1 MLRPVRKVSEAD
13 LAAFRARLVNRDDV
27 YAQQWAD
34 GAGWSRVA
42 APVTDKVLRA
52 HLSGGVTVGFYA
64 PDLDGN
70 TRWVCVDFDTDDG
83 LERGQ
88 HLQATLAEDGLPSVV
103 ELSAHGRCHLWLF
116 FDTPTPAAPLRRGI
130 LAVLE
135 SLGWTVEPGVLEVF
149 PKHDSIAPDGYGSL
163 VRAPMGRHRKVGGEI
178 FPVLRRD
185 EATGETLRGGLATL
199 LRAPAADPSYLTALA
214 PAETAAAPIE
224 PLTRR
229 QPLEPG
235 QRSPLTEAIYARTSV
250 RQLMAERGISVGRTG
265 KARCPFHDDRRP
277 SFQDY
282 GSHFYCFGCGAR
294 GDVITLYQRFQ
305 RLPDRWR
312 AREALAEKLGLDP
325 DEIRSAGRGQSV
337 RRGEPRVIQLSF
349 WRELTRSA

>member
-1 MLRPVRKVSEAD
+1 MLRPVRKVSEED
-13 LAAFRARLVNRDDV
+13 LAAFRRRLVNRDDV

-42 APVTDKVLRA
+42 APVTDKVLRS
-52 HLSGGVTVGFYA
+52 HLNGGVTVGFYA

-88 HLQATLAEDGLPSVV
+88 RLQATLAEASLPSVV

-116 FDTPTPAAPLRRGI
+116 FDTPTPAAPLRRAI
-130 LAVLE
+130 QAVLE
-135 SLGWTVEPGVLEVF
+135 SCGWTVEPGVLEVF
-149 PKHDSIAPDGYGSL
+149 PKHDAIAPEGYGSL
-163 VRAPMGRHRKVGGEI
+163 VRTPLGRHRKVGGEI

-185 EATGETLRGGLATL
+185 EATGEVLRGGLATL
-199 LRAPAADPSYLTALA
+199 LRAPSADPSRLAALV
-214 PAETAAAPIE
+214 PAEPPVAEVELP
-224 PLTRR
+224 TRR
-229 QPLEPG
+229 QIERG
-235 QRSPLTEAIYARTSV
+235 QRSPLTEAIYARTSI
-250 RQLMAERGISVGRTG
+250 RQLMAERGIPVSRTG

-325 DEIRSAGRGQSV
+325 DEIRSAGRNHSV

>member
-13 LAAFRARLVNRDDV
+13 LAAFRRRLVNRDDV
-27 YAQQWAD
+27 YAQQWVD

-52 HLSGGVTVGFYA
+52 HLNGGVTVGFYT
-64 PDLDGN
+64 PDRAGN

-88 HLQATLAEDGLPSVV
+88 RLQATLAEASLPAVV

-116 FDTPTPAAPLRRGI
+116 FDTPTPAAPARRGI
-130 LAVLE
+130 MAVLA
-135 SLGWTVEPGVLEVF
+135 SLGWAVEPGVLEVF
-149 PKHDSIAPDGYGSL
+149 PKHDVIAPDGYGSL
-163 VRAPMGRHRKVGGEI
+163 VRGPLGRHRKVGGEI
-178 FPVLRRD
+178 FPLLRRAA
-185 EATGETLRGGLATL
+185 ATGETLRGGLATL
-199 LRAPAADPSYLTALA
+199 LRAPAADPARLAALA

-224 PLTRR
+224 PPAHR
-229 QPLEPG
+229 PPEPG

-250 RQLMAERGISVGRTG
+250 RALMAERGIPVGRTG
-265 KARCPFHDDRRP
+265 KARCPFHDDHRP

-325 DEIRSAGRGQSV
+325 DEIRNAGRNASV